1 MGEGGGHVINHPSYN
16 ERAEILREKG
26 TNRAKF
32 YRGQIDKYTWV
43 DFGDSYLPS
52 ELNAAYLWPQ
62 LLKAD
67 EITDDRLKSWKRYYD
82 GLEELA
88 EKGLIELPF
97 IPDGCTHNAHIF
109 FIKCKNIEERTAL
122 IRYLKDNGIMAV
134 FHYIPLHSAPAGQ
147 KYGRF
152 HGEDRFTTKE
162 SERLLRLPMYYGLSE
177 KDIDWV
183 IRCIKAFY
191 GGRES

>member
-1 MGEGGGHVINHPSYN
+1 M
-16 ERAEILREKG
+16 
-26 TNRAKF
+26 
-32 YRGQIDKYTWV
+32 

-88 EKGLIELPF
+88 EKGLIKLPF
-97 IPDGCTHNAHIF
+97 IPDGCTHNAHMF

-191 GGRES
+191 GGREL